1 MRIESETTG
10 YWMSRILSVA
20 NKLLS
25 IRGAIDITDGDGNLA
40 YRGKG
45 QFAFFSPKWR
55 IYRENDLV
63 GTIRRRI
70 LTWAPTWDI
79 SGELGAFAIKR
90 KRFAFTRQYYAV
102 GGPAHGATVSG
113 NLWDFKFRV
122 ARAGETLAKA
132 RGRVLTVRDR
142 HDVEVFGQPELF
154 VVFAMLVLQMER
166 RDERRKEQME
176 QES

>member
-1 MRIESETTG
+1 
-10 YWMSRILSVA
+10 MSRILSVA

-25 IRGAIDITDGDGNLA
+25 IRGAIDITDGDGRLA

-55 IYRENDLV
+55 IYRGDSQV

-70 LTWAPTWDI
+70 LAWAPTWDI

-90 KRFAFTRQYYAV
+90 KRLAFTRQYYAV
-102 GGPAHGATVSG
+102 GGPAHGATETG
-113 NLWDFKFRV
+113 NLWDYKLHV

-132 RGRVLTVRDR
+132 RGRLLTMRDR
-142 HDVEVFGQPELF
+142 HDVEVFSQPELF

-166 RDERRKEQME
+166 RDERREKELAE
-176 QES
+176 EN

>member
-1 MRIESETTG
+1 
-10 YWMSRILSVA
+10 
-20 NKLLS
+20 N
-25 IRGAIDITDGDGNLA
+25 GNPA

-45 QFAFFSPKWR
+45 QFALFSPTWR
-55 IYRENDLV
+55 IYRGDSQV

-70 LTWAPTWDI
+70 LAWAPTWDI
-79 SGELGAFAIKR
+79 SGELGTFRIKR
-90 KRFAFTRQYYAV
+90 KRLALTRQYYAV
-102 GGPAHGATVSG
+102 GGPAHGATVTG

-132 RGRVLTVRDR
+132 RGRLLTMRDR

-166 RDERRKEQME
+166 RDERRKEQLG
-176 QES
+176 QDT